1 MGQVRIT
8 GLWNPSLFK
17 SWLIQIN
24 KKKNPEI
31 FCKMPAACLLV
42 AKELHLSQI
51 TLSKKNTKAVI
62 HCEMIRRFVL
72 VEAKRIP
79 KEITTIAYR
88 KHKWHFPNSYKAWY
102 RLKLYSTILEE
113 YNGHNEIS
121 NKISMSSINV
131 IFNLYSL

>member
-42 AKELHLSQI
+42 AKELHPSP
-51 TLSKKNTKAVI
+51 TALSKKNTKAVM
-62 HCEMIRRFVL
+62 HCKMKRIFVL

-79 KEITTIAYR
+79 KEITTMA
-88 KHKWHFPNSYKAWY
+88 
-102 RLKLYSTILEE
+102 E
-113 YNGHNEIS
+113 
-121 NKISMSSINV
+121 
-131 IFNLYSL
+131 

>member
-79 KEITTIAYR
+79 KEMTAVA
-88 KHKWHFPNSYKAWY
+88 WWKAQMAF
-102 RLKLYSTILEE
+102 SE
-113 YNGHNEIS
+113 
-121 NKISMSSINV
+121 
-131 IFNLYSL
+131 

>member
-1 MGQVRIT
+1 MGQVGNT

-31 FCKMPAACLLV
+31 FCKIPTACLLV
-42 AKELHLSQI
+42 AKELHPSQI
-51 TLSKKNTKAVI
+51 ALSKKNTKTVI

-79 KEITTIAYR
+79 KEITTMA
-88 KHKWHFPNSYKAWY
+88 
-102 RLKLYSTILEE
+102 E
-113 YNGHNEIS
+113 
-121 NKISMSSINV
+121 
-131 IFNLYSL
+131 